1 MRYLTELIFQLY
13 KFTDHYKL
21 TTATYKNL
29 EDIKLV
35 KPTAD
40 SNTILQ
46 LESMFSDY
54 SLRYVDK
61 GLGEILSNL
70 ISTEKK
76 QVQDFDFNKIQS
88 LTASKSFGAGWYK
101 VINGSWFKDVYSWG
115 RGMYPANNL
124 KAEDMSDWHDNLWHI
139 EHEGFYPRDL
149 INITYYSW
157 LDRYVASNSGGSHH
171 AAMVVYQS
179 VRDGLEYKREAII
192 EHLDI
197 NKDSIE
203 KLENDYYSF
212 IFQARKPLDDRSYYS
227 FKNEFIDILKHVV
240 SNNINQLSPVHY
252 HSDINLIFI
261 QKDKIYMSHKTFLDW
276 LSAGITSGKII
287 SFPEYLKNPSDFHS
301 ACYSHELDS
310 IILGDPCREYK

>member
-29 EDIKLV
+29 ENIKLV

-61 GLGEILSNL
+61 GLAEILSNL
-70 ISTEKK
+70 ISAEKK
-76 QVQDFDFNKIQS
+76 HIQDFDFKKIQS

-139 EHEGFYPRDL
+139 EHEGFYPRDP
-149 INITYYSW
+149 INIKYYSW
-157 LDRYVASNSGGSHH
+157 LDRYLASNSGGSHH

-179 VRDGLEYKREAII
+179 IRDNLEYKREAVI
-192 EHLDI
+192 EKLAI
-197 NKDSIE
+197 NKDSIGR
-203 KLENDYYSF
+203 LENEYYSF
-212 IFQARKPLDDRSYYS
+212 IFHA
-227 FKNEFIDILKHVV
+227 KNPQKAGGFSSKHEFTDILKDVV
-240 SNNINQLSPVHY
+240 SNQIQQLSPVHY
-252 HSDINLIFI
+252 HSDINFIFI
-261 QKDKIYMSHKTFLDW
+261 QKDELKMNNKTFLDW

-287 SFPEYLKNPSDFHS
+287 SFPEYLKNPSNFHN